1 MRKGIVKG
9 TLSLLL
15 VLLLSMSMMLFVS
28 AEDGGGADVADV
40 PPVNLKDS
48 GAQVKLSQTSYVY
61 SGSAIEPKVEVVCGG
76 QTLDPDAYTTAYKD
90 NVNVGTAA
98 VIVTG
103 NKDKGF
109 EGEITADFKITQKSI
124 SGIKPVLEAAA
135 FDYTGKDIKPA
146 LILKNGSAT
155 LKSGR
160 DYTVAYSSCKEVG
173 TAKASV
179 KGIGNYTGT
188 TTVSYKIQLQEI
200 KTLKST
206 STYKAI
212 KLSWKKIP
220 GASGYAVYRRAS
232 LDGKY
237 ARVGTV
243 ASSSSSLSF
252 TNDNLKTNNTYYYI
266 VRSYRTVKG
275 KDIYSPYSNEVKQK
289 VQVSAPTVKKVTSA
303 GYNALT
309 ITWGKVTGAD
319 GYAIYR
325 STAKNGEYDRIGTAV
340 GGEKVSFTDKKCAC
354 GRNYYYKVRAYRKV
368 KNQNCY
374 GNASGTPKYGKPV
387 PEKVQMN
394 RTAVQSYSTKIAL
407 KWNKTAGASGYE
419 VFRSTSK
426 NGKYT
431 KLKTITKGSTTQWT
445 NYGLAKGK
453 IYYYKVRAYR
463 TVDGKKVYG
472 SSSLAYKKDKSG
484 WRYVNGYK
492 QYYNS
497 SGKLVKDV
505 SKIIGKQSS
514 YVIKVNKKKNTVT
527 VYAKDGKNGYI
538 IPVKAFICSTGY
550 ATPTGTFYTPAKYRW
565 HTLMGPSWGQ
575 WDTRIVGGVLFH
587 SVFYSSPN
595 NNMTLSTSA
604 YNKLGTTASHGCIR
618 LKAGDAKWIYDN
630 CKLKTK
636 VVIYNGN
643 TSGPLGKPTAYKLSP
658 SHRWDPTDPT
668 AYYKCRRNGCH

>member
-1 MRKGIVKG
+1 M
-9 TLSLLL
+9 
-15 VLLLSMSMMLFVS
+15 
-28 AEDGGGADVADV
+28 
-40 PPVNLKDS
+40 
-48 GAQVKLSQTSYVY
+48 
-61 SGSAIEPKVEVVCGG
+61 
-76 QTLDPDAYTTAYKD
+76 
-90 NVNVGTAA
+90 
-98 VIVTG
+98 
-103 NKDKGF
+103 
-109 EGEITADFKITQKSI
+109 
-124 SGIKPVLEAAA
+124 KPVLKTTSY
-135 FDYTGKDIKPA
+135 DYTGKDIKPA
-146 LILKNGSAT
+146 MTLKNGNVT
-155 LKSGR
+155 LKSGT
-160 DYTVAYSSCKEVG
+160 DYTVTYSSCREVG
-173 TAKASV
+173 TAKATV

-188 TTVSYKIQLQEI
+188 TSVSYTIQLPEI

-212 KLSWKKIP
+212 TVSWKKVP
-220 GASGYAVYRRAS
+220 GASGYAVYRRTS

-237 ARVGTV
+237 TRVGTV
-243 ASSSSSLSF
+243 KSSAATLSF
-252 TNDNLKTNNTYYYI
+252 TNNNLKTNNIYYYM

-275 KDIYSPYSNEVKQK
+275 QNVYSPYSNEVKQK
-289 VQVSAPTVKKVTSA
+289 VQVSAPTVKKVSSA

-309 ITWGKVTGAD
+309 ITWGKVEGAD

-325 STAKNGEYDRIGTAV
+325 STARNGKYTRIGTAV
-340 GGEKVSFTDKKCAC
+340 GGSKESFTDKKCTC
-354 GRNYYYKVRAYRKV
+354 GRYYYYKVRAYRKV
-368 KNQNCY
+368 NKQNCY
-374 GNASGTPKYGKPV
+374 GDLSESPEYGKSI
-387 PEKVQMN
+387 PEKVKINSNATQN
-394 RTAVQSYSTKIAL
+394 YSTKIVL
-407 KWNKTAGASGYE
+407 KWNRTAGASGYE
-419 VFRSTSK
+419 VFRSTAK

-431 KLKTITKGSTTQWT
+431 KLKTITKGNITEWT
-445 NYGLAKGK
+445 NTGLKKGK

-463 TVDGKKVYG
+463 TMGGKKVYG
-472 SSSLAYKKDKSG
+472 YSSAAFKKGTAG

-492 QYYNS
+492 LYYNS

-538 IPVKAFICSTGY
+538 IPVKAFVCSVGY

-565 HTLMGPSWGQ
+565 HTLMGPCWGQ
-575 WDTRIVGGVLFH
+575 WDTRIVGGILFH

-604 YNKLGTTASHGCIR
+604 YNKLGTTASHGCVR

-643 TSGPLGKPTAYKLSP
+643 TSGPLGKPTAYKLKS

-668 AYYKCRRNGCH
+668 AYYKCKRNGCH